1 MKPESLLKF
10 LIWFYLALLVFEGAL
25 RKWVLPGMSDALLI
39 VRDPVVILIYL
50 LALAQGRFPLNGWTF
65 ATGALAGAAFV
76 GALLAG
82 QDNLLITVYG
92 IRTNFLHVPLIWV
105 MATVLTRRDVENLG
119 RAILLLAIPMTALM
133 IVQFKSSPTAYINR
147 GVGDSEDAM
156 GQLYGALG
164 HIRPPGFF
172 AFITGPQLFFPLA
185 LAFLCHQFTAKRRFF
200 WPILVACGMAI
211 LIAVPISISRTLAV
225 ASLFIVAVF
234 VPAMVITGRMRSD
247 LLRTGAIIAVVLV
260 AVSFLPIFDDAREAF
275 LSRWETAQAGQETQ
289 EGVGL
294 GSIFDRL
301 FGGWD
306 YLYSVLST
314 APLFGSGIGMGS
326 NVAARLA
333 TGRLGF
339 LLAENEWAKCLLELG
354 PLLGLAFLGYRF
366 MIAVALL
373 RRSLRR
379 LFLDRDFL
387 PLLILCACASAI
399 IFGQWAPPTILGFA
413 VFGSG
418 LCLAAC
424 QDEPEETEEEEEEA
438 LEEDGDETVPGDGAG
453 ESQPESVP

>member
-10 LIWFYLALLVFEGAL
+10 LIWLYLALLIFEGAL

-39 VRDPVVILIYL
+39 VRDPIVILIYL
-50 LALAQGRFPLNGWTF
+50 LALGQGRLPLNGWTF
-65 ATGALAGAAFV
+65 ATIALAGAAFV

-82 QDNLLITVYG
+82 QDNLLITFYG

-105 MATVLTRRDVENLG
+105 MAAVLTRRDVENLG
-119 RAILLLAIPMTALM
+119 RVILLLAIPMTLLM
-133 IVQFKSSPTAYINR
+133 VVQFKSSPTAYINR
-147 GVGDSEDAM
+147 GVGDSEEGM
-156 GQLYGALG
+156 GQLYGAMG

-172 AFITGPQLFFPLA
+172 SFITGPQLFYPLA
-185 LAFLCHQFTAKRRFF
+185 LAFLCHQFTAKRRLF
-200 WPILVACGMAI
+200 WPILAACGAAI

-225 ASLFIVAVF
+225 ATIFIVAVF
-234 VPAMVITGRMRSD
+234 VPAMAVTGRLRSD
-247 LLRTGAIIAVVLV
+247 LLRTGAIVAVALLV
-260 AVSFLPIFDDAREAF
+260 VSFLPVFDDAREAF

-354 PLLGLAFLGYRF
+354 PLLGLAFLGYRL
-366 MIAVALL
+366 MLAAALL

-379 LFLDRDFL
+379 LFIDRDLL

-399 IFGQWAPPTILGFA
+399 VFGQWAPPTILGFA

-424 QDEPEETEEEEEEA
+424 QDEPEEETEEEEDDAFEA
-438 LEEDGDETVPGDGAG
+438 DDEATTGDESEERQS
-453 ESQPESVP
+453 ESAP

>member
-1 MKPESLLKF
+1 MKPETPLKF
-10 LIWFYLALLVFEGAL
+10 LLWLYLVLLVFEGAL
-25 RKWVLPGMSDALLI
+25 RKWVLPGFSDALLI

-50 LALAQGRFPLNGWTF
+50 VAFGQGRFPLNGWTF
-65 ATGALAGAAFV
+65 ATAALAGAAFV
-76 GALLAG
+76 AALIAG

-105 MATVLTRRDVENLG
+105 MAAVLTRRDVENLG
-119 RAILLLAIPMTALM
+119 RAILLLTIPMTLLM
-133 IVQFKSSPTAYINR
+133 VVQFESSPTAYINR
-147 GVGDSEDAM
+147 GVGDTEEGM

-172 AFITGPQLFFPLA
+172 SFITGPQLFFPLA
-185 LAFLCHQFTAKRRFF
+185 LAFLCHQFTATRRLA
-200 WPILVACGMAI
+200 WPLLVACGMAI
-211 LIAVPISISRTLAV
+211 LVAVPISISRTLAV
-225 ASLFIVAVF
+225 ATVFIAAVF
-234 VPAMVITGRMRSD
+234 VPALVVTGRLRAD
-247 LLRTGAIIAVVLV
+247 LFRTGFIVAVVLV
-260 AVSFLPIFDDAREAF
+260 LAGFLPVFDAAREAF
-275 LSRWETAQAGQETQ
+275 LSRWETAQTGAQAGD
-289 EGVGL
+289 GL
-294 GSIFDRL
+294 GAGAIFDRL

-306 YLYSVLST
+306 YLAHVLSN

-326 NVAARLA
+326 NVAARLS

-366 MIAVALL
+366 LLALALL

-379 LFLDRDFL
+379 LLRQRDLL
-387 PLLILCACASAI
+387 PLLILCASASAI
-399 IFGQWAPPTILGFA
+399 VFGQWAPPTILGFA

-424 QDEPEETEEEEEEA
+424 QDEPAGELPDEEA
-438 LEEDGDETVPGDGAG
+438 TDEDADDAG
-453 ESQPESVP
+453 TDTAATAPESTS

>member
-1 MKPESLLKF
+1 MKPETLLKSF
-10 LIWFYLALLVFEGAL
+10 IWLYLALLVFEGAL

-39 VRDPVVILIYL
+39 VRDPVVIIIYL
-50 LALAQGRFPLNGWTF
+50 LALTQGRFPLNGWTF
-65 ATGALAGAAFV
+65 TTGALAGTCLV
-76 GALLAG
+76 GAMLAG
-82 QDNLLITVYG
+82 QDNLLITFYG
-92 IRTNFLHVPLIWV
+92 IRTNFLHLPLIWV
-105 MATVLTRRDVENLG
+105 MASVLTRRDVENLG
-119 RAILLLAIPMTALM
+119 RAILLLALPMTALM
-133 IVQFKSSPTAYINR
+133 MLQFKSPPGSYINR
-147 GVGDSEDAM
+147 GVGEGDEGL

-172 AFITGPQLFFPLA
+172 AFITGPQLFYPLA
-185 LAFLCHQFTAKRRFF
+185 LAFLCYQFIAKRRMA
-200 WPILVACGMAI
+200 WPILIACGMAI

-225 ASLFIVAVF
+225 ATLFIAAVF
-234 VPAMVITGRMRSD
+234 VPALVVTGRLRSD
-247 LLRTGAIIAVVLV
+247 LLRVGILV
-260 AVSFLPIFDDAREAF
+260 AIVLGLVSFLPIFDDAREAF
-275 LSRWETAQAGQETQ
+275 LSRWETAQAGQPADA

-306 YLYSVLST
+306 YLYSVLSS

-326 NVAARLA
+326 NVAARLS

-354 PLLGLAFLGYRF
+354 PLLGLTFLGYRF
-366 MIAVALL
+366 VLAFALL

-379 LFLDRDFL
+379 LFRERDML
-387 PLLILCACASAI
+387 PLLVLCACASAI
-399 IFGQWAPPTILGFA
+399 VFGQWAPPTILGFA

-424 QDEPEETEEEEEEA
+424 QDEPEDEESLDEEEELDAEGDAAESDEA
-438 LEEDGDETVPGDGAG
+438 QSDP
-453 ESQPESVP
+453 SP